1 MKERI
6 KHLILFLLIVGADQA
21 AKLWI
26 RLNVMNKEPLII
38 IPKVLNLQYHENT
51 GAVWGIMSGKVQFL
65 SIFTFFILIVILFV
79 YFKIPQNKKFNA
91 LKIIC
96 ICIIGGAVGNLI
108 DRVVLG
114 HVVDYIYFEIINFP
128 LFNIADSFLT
138 VSCILLFILSF
149 TYYKDEDF
157 TFLEQL
163 IGMKKAKKTNKDSE
177 ADEAEQKEEP
187 QEEDKVLFDR
197 DLEEDITD
205 NTSEMKEAES
215 AENKNDK

>member
-6 KHLILFLLIVGADQA
+6 KHLILLLIIIGADQG

-65 SIFTFFILIVILFV
+65 SIFTFFILVVILFV
-79 YFKIPQNKKFNA
+79 YFKIPQNKRFNA

-96 ICIIGGAVGNLI
+96 ICIIGGAIGNLI

-138 VSCILLFILSF
+138 ISCILLFILSF

-163 IGMKKAKKTNKDSE
+163 IGRKKANQININNSSE
-177 ADEAEQKEEP
+177 ETEQIEDHQEEGKVLVDRET
-187 QEEDKVLFDR
+187 EEDKAD
-197 DLEEDITD
+197 D
-205 NTSEMKEAES
+205 TSETIK
-215 AENKNDK
+215 

>member
-6 KHLILFLLIVGADQA
+6 KHLILFLIIVGVDQA
-21 AKLWI
+21 VKLWI
-26 RLNVMNKEPLII
+26 KQNVMNKDPLVI

-65 SIFTFFILIVILFV
+65 SIFTFFILVVILFV

-96 ICIIGGAVGNLI
+96 VFIMGGAVGNLI
-108 DRVVLG
+108 DRIVLG

-128 LFNIADSFLT
+128 LFNIADSCLT
-138 VSCILLFILSF
+138 VSCILLFILSL

-157 TFLEQL
+157 AFLEQL
-163 IGMKKAKKTNKDSE
+163 IGGKKAKSTITDSTSKE
-177 ADEAEQKEEP
+177 SEQKEDP
-187 QEEDKVLFDR
+187 EENNILFDR
-197 DLEEDITD
+197 TLEEEADDT
-205 NTSEMKEAES
+205 TEAKEEDTF
-215 AENKNDK
+215 DKDK